1 MELSPRLPF
10 NPSLYPAT
18 YRVAFGYAF
27 FLYFLSAIS
36 IGAGLLG
43 VWYFGSGHGSQ
54 SVRQAGIMAAISFLF
69 VLLGAFLI
77 FSITRSRITLSA
89 DAITV
94 QETFSSRTLL
104 RSQIAGRRILPT
116 QYASTLVL
124 VPRSHGAKKLK
135 LAMIFSTDAAFDAWF
150 SNLPDLDADE
160 IQQSE
165 VQLLADPELGFH
177 SDTRKE
183 RVAEAR
189 RIARNL
195 TIAAWIAFF
204 WAVLFPHPYGL
215 VMLVAAALPL
225 VSLILLVR
233 SKGIYQ
239 MEGRRKDAR
248 PNLAIAFLFPGMGLA
263 LRAMADFHLLAWK
276 PILFMAAFCSLGMAI
291 ILYQADSGMRK
302 RPWSLLPIVLFGSFY
317 AYGAI
322 AQSNALLD
330 KSSTNAFTAVVTRK
344 HVVHGRSISYHFR
357 LDPWGPQL
365 DETDITVPRQLYNAA
380 SIGDRVCIDLHSG
393 ALRIAWY
400 QITQCH

>member
-1 MELSPRLPF
+1 VGLTPRPF
-10 NPSLYPAT
+10 DPGLYPAS
-18 YRVAFGYAF
+18 YRVSFSYAC
-27 FLYFLSAIS
+27 FLYILGAIS

-43 VWYFGSGHGSQ
+43 VWYFGSGHESQ
-54 SVRQAGIMAAISFLF
+54 SVGQAGMLAALSFLF

-77 FSITRSRITLSA
+77 LSTACSRITLSA

-135 LAMIFSTDAAFDAWF
+135 LPLIFGTDAAFDAWF
-150 SNLPDLDADE
+150 ANFPDLDAEE

-177 SDTRKE
+177 SETRKE
-183 RVAEAR
+183 HVEQAR

-204 WAVLFPHPYGL
+204 WALLFPHPYGL
-215 VMLVAAALPL
+215 VMLVAAVLPM
-225 VSLILLVR
+225 VSLVLLVR

-239 MEGRRKDAR
+239 MEGRHKDAR
-248 PNLAIAFLFPGMGLA
+248 PSLAVAFLFPGMGLA
-263 LRAMADFHLLAWK
+263 LRAMQDFHLFQWK
-276 PILFMAAFCSLGMAI
+276 PILSMAAFCSLGIALIM
-291 ILYQADSGMRK
+291 YQADSGMRK

-330 KSSTNAFTAVVTRK
+330 KSSSNAFTAIVTRK
-344 HVVHGRSISYHFR
+344 HVVHGKSASYHFR

-365 DETDITVPRQLYNAA
+365 DETDITVPRQLYNAT
-380 SIGDRVCIDLHSG
+380 SIGDRVCIYLHPG
-393 ALRIAWY
+393 ALRIPWY
-400 QITQCH
+400 QIAQCQ